1 MAALDVI
8 ARDLADR
15 QIASSGRDQG

>member
-15 QIASSGRDQG
+15 QIASSGRDHG